1 MKKTILMIFYIM
13 IFNIIFS
20 ASELDSLLQDDTEK
34 FKDLLTEDTI
44 NEVPKKA
51 FVSKLNGQAFLKL
64 DNDDSWYQLVE
75 NAEIEEKMTI
85 LTTEKTT
92 LSLKMED
99 GSFVNIGEKTKVYIE
114 SLKGRPQTEE
124 ITETGLNLLWGKIYS
139 NVKKKVETGAKYEVK
154 TGSVVAGVRGTKF
167 TVSAAKNGRSDIT
180 VFSGIVSVKKIGSD
194 LEILVNKNQKVKV
207 DRKGSIGEIEQ
218 HQETPP
224 EEEINPEETIAI
236 VAEKI
241 EEVKETK
248 EESEEIKT
256 LKEKAIEKK
265 ETIKEKSKEVV
276 SEVKDG
282 VKEETVNTNPEVI
295 SLKNNLTMIDNFV
308 NQTVDQANAVEIIKK
323 IQEIEEDK
331 TNKLIIQIK

>member
-1 MKKTILMIFYIM
+1 MKKIILMIFYII
-13 IFNIIFS
+13 IFNFIFG

-34 FKDLLTEDTI
+34 FKDLLTEDTT

-64 DNDDSWYQLVE
+64 DNDETWYQLVE

-139 NVKKKVETGAKYEVK
+139 NVKKKVETGGKYEVK

-167 TVSAAKNGRSDIT
+167 TVSASRNGRSNIT
-180 VFSGIVSVKKIGSD
+180 VFSGVVGVRKIGSD
-194 LEILVNKNQKVKV
+194 LEILVNKNQRVKV
-207 DRKGSIGEIEQ
+207 DRKGTIGEIEQ
-218 HQETPP
+218 HQEAPP
-224 EEEINPEETIAI
+224 EEEIEPEETIAV

-241 EEVKETK
+241 EEVKEEK
-248 EESEEIKT
+248 EVAEEIKT
-256 LKEKAIEKK
+256 IAEKVVEKK
-265 ETIKEKSKEVV
+265 EEIKDEV
-276 SEVKDG
+276 ENN
-282 VKEETVNTNPEVI
+282 EMANQEMI
-295 SLKNNLTMIDNFV
+295 SLIKNNFRIINSFV
-308 NQTVDQANAVEIIKK
+308 NQNIEQTNILDTIKK
-323 IQEIEEDK
+323 IWEIEENK
-331 TNKLIIQIK
+331 TGDLIIVIE